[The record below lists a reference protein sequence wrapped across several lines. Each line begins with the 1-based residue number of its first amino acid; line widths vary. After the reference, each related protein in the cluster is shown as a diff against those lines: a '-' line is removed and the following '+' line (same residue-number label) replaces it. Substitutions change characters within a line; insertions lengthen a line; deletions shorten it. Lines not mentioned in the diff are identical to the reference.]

1 MDNSEHIRF
10 RIPVPPGKQLVGREL
25 RLMSFELDTPAD
37 ANRLTLTGVADW
49 VAAKVRSALGGGPG
63 YVILIELRPDAP
75 TTVAARVLVPTFA

>member
-1 MDNSEHIRF
+1 MDTTEHIRF
-10 RIPVPPGKQLVGREL
+10 RIPVPPGKRLAGREL

-37 ANRLTLTGVADW
+37 AGRLTLTGVADW
-49 VAAKVRSALGGGPG
+49 VEAKVRAALGEQPG